1 MVDPNKPIVDVR
13 TERGKV
19 YSEPE
24 EGAGQSQPA
33 MAQGEET
40 GGTAQATM
48 QRSAAGSG
56 RVTTVPEQYKTSN
69 YAEIVSM
76 LDDRM
81 KKQDADMEKMRK
93 RQKIEGIISG
103 VSDAARAVANLVF
116 THNYAPNMYDDK
128 RSMSAR
134 ARARFEK
141 EKADRKMED
150 EEWYNNVMRL
160 ARLKEIDRQ
169 NGLNVWLTEQNLRIK
184 EDAERR
190 AAEIHNHNKQFWDTE
205 EEIKKAKRDKAVA
218 DADKARTQAD
228 NEEALIKAKIA
239 SLNRK
244 GVRSGKTS
252 GGKYY
257 LDTPNG
263 REYYDNATM
272 YKAGVEYWTEKLGL
286 PNTDELESHDGY
298 GVTRTHERTL
308 ATPEKA
314 AQIKNVKT
322 GKKKTNVD
330 WK

>member
-1 MVDPNKPIVDVR
+1 MVDPNKPIVDAR

-24 EGAGQSQPA
+24 EGAEQSQPVT
-33 MAQGEET
+33 AQGEGT
-40 GGTAQATM
+40 GGTEQATV
-48 QRSAAGSG
+48 QRSAARSGS
-56 RVTTVPEQYKTSN
+56 VTTVPDQYKTSN
-69 YAEIVSM
+69 YTEIARM
-76 LDDRM
+76 LEARM
-81 KKQDADMEKMRK
+81 KKQDADMEKMKK
-93 RQKIEGIISG
+93 RQKIEGIIGG

-134 ARARFEK
+134 ARTRFEK

-169 NGLNVWLTEQNLRIK
+169 SGLNVWLTEQNLRIK

-190 AAEIHNHNKQFWDTE
+190 AAEIHNHNKQFWGTE
-205 EEIKKAKRDKAVA
+205 QETKEAKRDKAVA
-218 DADKARTQAD
+218 DADRARTQAD

-286 PNTDELESHDGY
+286 TAKDKLETQDGY
-298 GVTRTHERTL
+298 GVTSTRERTL
-308 ATPEKA
+308 KTEEKA
-314 AQIKNVKT
+314 AQIKT
-322 GKKKTNVD
+322 GKKPPAY
-330 WK
+330 